1 MNESIAKNKDNK
13 DTHPNSLKA
22 IEKHQY
28 QKGESGNTGGRPK
41 KYAKLSKSLSKVRNQ
56 VIKHMRPLTYSLDEL
71 EPFKT
76 EYEEIELGNNK
87 DIVIAKIWELARDG
101 DKQMILLLAEIG
113 ALDE

>member
-1 MNESIAKNKDNK
+1 MKDLAKNREQ
-13 DTHPNSLKA
+13 HPNSLKA

-56 VIKHMRPLTYSLDEL
+56 VIKQMRALPDALDEL

-87 DIVIAKIWELARDG
+87 DLVIAKIWELARDG

-113 ALDE
+113 ALDG